1 MKIYTNGIVFLK
13 TVCYGLLMSGD
24 ELRERRLALRLTQE
38 ELANFLS
45 VTPNTIAR
53 WERGER
59 EVSPL
64 ADFRVEWLEQRLNL
78 LPIHRTIL
86 TARYDWI
93 ASIENIV
100 EAPTAPVVTF
110 TITFKRVKDGSQ
122 RRTLRFTAH
131 TFTLYKNKTRV
142 LLCITGWLLDKEGDG
157 EIDFDA
163 LEEHYALDESLKPA
177 KKGKIK

>member
-1 MKIYTNGIVFLK
+1 
-13 TVCYGLLMSGD
+13 MSGD

-86 TARYDWI
+86 SARYDWL
-93 ASIENIV
+93 ATIENIV
-100 EAPTAPVVTF
+100 EAQMAPVVTF
-110 TITFKRVKDGSQ
+110 TISFKRVKDGDQ

-131 TFTLYKNKTRV
+131 TFTLYQDIKTV

-157 EIDFDA
+157 EINYDA
-163 LEEHYALDESLKPA
+163 LKERYASDESSKPT
-177 KKGKIK
+177 KKRKSK